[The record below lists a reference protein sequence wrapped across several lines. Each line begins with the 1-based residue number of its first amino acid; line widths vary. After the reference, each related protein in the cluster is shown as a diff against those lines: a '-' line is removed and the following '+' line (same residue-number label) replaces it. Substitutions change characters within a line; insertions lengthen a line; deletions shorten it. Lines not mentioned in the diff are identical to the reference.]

1 MMCGT
6 LLPELPPRRS
16 LRMVRVMSRCVVEET
31 LTVVLWIVVA
41 SSVPAD
47 RPPGHAAPLQSQSL
61 SERTLR
67 LRLYYW
73 DAFDASAPTHV
84 IHGSGRSS
92 ARVIT
97 AARAV
102 WGYGSVNPDNFTAL
116 DALCIHRSVL
126 VFPVR
131 MSVLS
136 RLVTICMAS
145 T

>member
-1 MMCGT
+1 M
-6 LLPELPPRRS
+6 
-16 LRMVRVMSRCVVEET
+16 VEET
-31 LTVVLWIVVA
+31 LTVVLWVMVS

-47 RPPGHAAPLQSQSL
+47 RPLGHAAPLQSQSL

-73 DAFDASAPTHV
+73 DTLDTSAPTHV
-84 IHGSGRSS
+84 IHGRGRSS

-97 AARAV
+97 APRTV
-102 WGYGSVNPDNFTAL
+102 RDYGSINPDSFTAL

-126 VFPVR
+126 VFPVS
-131 MSVLS
+131 MPVLS